1 MGLSRKRKQQLS
13 QITARSLQSRK
24 RLKVESQ
31 RKKEILRRQREE
43 EDFWDEHED
52 PRLESSSDES
62 NCDESSQDE
71 SNSAEEDLVIENKR
85 GDSTCEGLGNDDGGV
100 QSESGEGTFKPTWRG
115 DAGGYLR
122 GVRGCGLSATDKR
135 ERRRKKELEKSAS
148 QIKSIVAMFSAQF
161 DKNRSSN
168 ADLIPSSLSLSSTS
182 DSSQKKEVEKVE
194 TTVELQNRA
203 VNDLEDLLRLKT
215 EQMNKYGYTLAP
227 RSNHYRR
234 HQMVQSFLWMQLN

>member
-1 MGLSRKRKQQLS
+1 MPTR
-13 QITARSLQSRK
+13 A
-24 RLKVESQ
+24 Q
-31 RKKEILRRQREE
+31 RIHKLEILRRQKEE

-71 SNSAEEDLVIENKR
+71 SSSAEEDLVIENKR
-85 GDSTCEGLGNDDGGV
+85 GDSTCEGLGDDDGGV
-100 QSESGEGTFKPTWRG
+100 QLESGERTFKPTWRE

-122 GVRGCGLSATDKR
+122 GVRGCGSSATDKR

-148 QIKSIVAMFSAQF
+148 QTKSIVAMFSAQF

-168 ADLIPSSLSLSSTS
+168 ADLVPSPLSSTS
-182 DSSQKKEVEKVE
+182 TSESSRKKEVEKVE
-194 TTVELQNRA
+194 TTVELRTRA

-215 EQMNKYGYTLAP
+215 EQMNKY
-227 RSNHYRR
+227 
-234 HQMVQSFLWMQLN
+234 